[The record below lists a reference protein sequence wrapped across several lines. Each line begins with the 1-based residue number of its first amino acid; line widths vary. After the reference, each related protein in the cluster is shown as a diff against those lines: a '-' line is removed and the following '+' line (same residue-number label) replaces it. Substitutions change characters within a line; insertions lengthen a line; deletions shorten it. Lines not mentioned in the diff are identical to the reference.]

1 MSLLNILSQSEY
13 VYFLKN
19 ETQSSTSFDD
29 ERGGREFFVY
39 KGIFL
44 GAKRNFGK
52 HMDATLNFITID
64 KYKLIRSEIDA

>member
-29 ERGGREFFVY
+29 ERGGREFGVF

-52 HMDATLNFITID
+52 HMDATLNLFCND
-64 KYKLIRSEIDA
+64 R